1 MKFSFHFSLND
12 SNFRKPIAVQEV
24 RRGVDESP
32 SPNTY
37 NLSGVH
43 TGKNTAITAE
53 SAFKS
58 RSADLGCGQLTWG
71 VVSDFGCVIT
81 KKNLNVQSLHPVL
94 LSTCKP
100 PFFE

>member
-1 MKFSFHFSLND
+1 MKFNFHFSPNV

-24 RRGVDESP
+24 RKGVDDSP

-43 TGKNTAITAE
+43 TGKNAVITAE

-58 RSADLGCGQLTWG
+58 RSADLGCGQLTLG
-71 VVSDFGCVIT
+71 V
-81 KKNLNVQSLHPVL
+81 
-94 LSTCKP
+94 
-100 PFFE
+100 

>member
-1 MKFSFHFSLND
+1 MTSAVELEGQKEKKGDRVWLVKFNFHFSLND

-24 RRGVDESP
+24 RKGVDESP

-43 TGKNTAITAE
+43 TGKSTVITAE

-71 VVSDFGCVIT
+71 VVR
-81 KKNLNVQSLHPVL
+81 
-94 LSTCKP
+94 
-100 PFFE
+100 